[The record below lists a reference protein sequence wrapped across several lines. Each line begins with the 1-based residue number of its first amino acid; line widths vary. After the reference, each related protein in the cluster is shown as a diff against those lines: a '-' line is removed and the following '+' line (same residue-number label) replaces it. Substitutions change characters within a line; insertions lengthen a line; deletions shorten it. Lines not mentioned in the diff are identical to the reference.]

1 MSSASRAGLGI
12 PRIDTN
18 INHEFGQLHA
28 IDDSYAQDSV
38 ASRSSALP
46 SLRIVS
52 SAPFEG
58 TAYSFDEGHGHGE
71 SASDAFRGRSARQNT
86 ENPRAKQEMRKLLSH
101 VLTQLVNRKR
111 PPTVADTIKELGRDA
126 TEHTVSPFSD
136 VLKDVAKLGKAIQRQ
151 TARKASMDG
160 AEEEEDDSQV
170 FTTEATFDLMLQL
183 KDLLSLASTG
193 GWQIFEETE

>member
-52 SAPFEG
+52 SAPFE
-58 TAYSFDEGHGHGE
+58 DEGHGHGE

-101 VLTQLVNRKR
+101 LLTQLVNRKR

-136 VLKDVAKLGKAIQRQ
+136 VLKDVAKLGR
-151 TARKASMDG
+151 TCG
-160 AEEEEDDSQV
+160 
-170 FTTEATFDLMLQL
+170 
-183 KDLLSLASTG
+183 
-193 GWQIFEETE
+193 